1 MQIQAIFHISVS
13 SENVPLLFM
22 SRWQITE
29 TFKKNCGREKQTF
42 KDDW

>member
-1 MQIQAIFHISVS
+1 MS
-13 SENVPLLFM
+13 SENVLLLFI

-29 TFKKNCGREKQTF
+29 TFKKNYGREKQTF